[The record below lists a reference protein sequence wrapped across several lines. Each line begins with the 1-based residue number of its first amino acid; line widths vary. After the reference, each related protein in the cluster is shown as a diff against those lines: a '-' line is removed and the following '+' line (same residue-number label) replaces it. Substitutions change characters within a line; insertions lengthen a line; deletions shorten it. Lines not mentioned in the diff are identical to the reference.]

1 MSARIVEVTGFGG
14 IWASGLTMSASLGV
28 RDHNEASW
36 TQLLEA
42 LEFMSDASSLPILL
56 DGDTG
61 YGNFNNMRRLV
72 RKLEQRN
79 IAGVCIEDKLFPKT
93 NSFIN
98 GDRQPLADIDEFCG
112 KIKAAKDTQA
122 DEDFWQA
129 IHGGGRGAVN
139 ITDVRYDE
147 ITKSYYIGIGVP
159 VLEEDGFCLWES
171 PAILKYLAAKRP
183 EKGLGGRDA
192 KEAALIDQWLF
203 WWTGGPE
210 AAIDALAWEQFI
222 KPNVLKKPGNDPGII
237 ADAHARLA
245 RFLPVLD
252 KQLKGRDYAIGPLS
266 ILDFAIGARLDRAP
280 ELLKFDIAPYPNII
294 AWRERLRAKPYW
306 ATA

>member
-1 MSARIVEVTGFGG
+1 MSNLRTRIAQVAAPTAMTRLMSSCYKEVMTITLYDMQESPHARKVRLLAAELDIPLQKVACDPRTGE
-14 IWASGLTMSASLGV
+14 TRSADYLAK
-28 RDHNEASW
+28 N
-36 TQLLEA
+36 
-42 LEFMSDASSLPILL
+42 P
-56 DGDTG
+56 
-61 YGNFNNMRRLV
+61 
-72 RKLEQRN
+72 
-79 IAGVCIEDKLFPKT
+79 
-93 NSFIN
+93 N
-98 GDRQPLADIDEFCG
+98 GR
-112 KIKAAKDTQA
+112 
-122 DEDFWQA
+122 
-129 IHGGGRGAVN
+129 
-139 ITDVRYDE
+139 
-147 ITKSYYIGIGVP
+147 VP

-183 EKGLGGRDA
+183 EQGLGGRDA